1 VQDRPDYVDNPDQWP
16 GHVWAMAQQLTDA
29 GIPERTV
36 FDLAQARYQYAAA
49 VPIMVDWLEFF
60 DAKVPPGPDR
70 PATRIALIRNLITDY
85 AKGNRRAFEILFRQ
99 FEIEPA
105 LSNTEL
111 KFAAWAL
118 RTTMEPSD
126 FPRVADL
133 LERHSSDLVKAYAL
147 INGGFDCREA
157 IPIMVDWLERF
168 DELVPS
174 GDARRYFRLTLLR
187 NLDTKHA
194 KGNRAA
200 VDVLFR
206 QFDVDDPYSRQYQ
219 EVTGFAL
226 SRICD
231 RSDFPRVAELLRSG
245 RDFTTKSRLVRW
257 LGRIKTDE
265 AKQLAVSFLD
275 DRRTRDCAMAA
286 LVQQRATGVREAVAK
301 YLDDEDWR
309 KQTQKM
315 LDKLPDD

>member
-1 VQDRPDYVDNPDQWP
+1 MMW
-16 GHVWAMAQQLTDA
+16 QLA
-29 GIPERTV
+29 RVGIPEQTV

-49 VPIMVDWLEFF
+49 VPIMVDWLELF
-60 DAKVPPGPDR
+60 DVRVPPGDDR

-85 AKGNRRAFEILFRQ
+85 AHGNRRAVEVLFRQ

-105 LSNTEL
+105 LSREEL

-133 LERHSSDLVKAYAL
+133 IERYSGDLVKAYAL
-147 INGGFDCREA
+147 INGGFDCPEA
-157 IPIMVDWLERF
+157 VPIMVDWLERF

-174 GDARRYFRLTLLR
+174 GDARRYMRLTLIR
-187 NLDTKHA
+187 NLDTKYA

-206 QFDVDDPYSRQYQ
+206 QFEVDDPFSRQYQ
-219 EVTGFAL
+219 EATGFAL
-226 SRICD
+226 ARVCD
-231 RSDFPRVAELLRSG
+231 RSDFPRVAALIRAE
-245 RDFTTKSRLVRW
+245 RDFPTKSELVRW

-265 AKQLAVSFLD
+265 AKELAVSQLAAPG
-275 DRRTRDCAMAA
+275 TRIPAMRA
-286 LVQQRATGVREAVAK
+286 LVQQRATGVRDAVAK
-301 YLDDEDWR
+301 YLDNEHEVFR
-309 KQTQKM
+309 KEAQKT
-315 LDKLPDD
+315 LDKLPKD